1 MGVMP
6 AVGTA
11 DRRGPRPSDFVVAA
25 ACILAVL
32 LFGSPDRGARP
43 SLSASAGGAPSVG
56 TGSLHA
62 PDTSSS
68 STDVVDPDGVQRR
81 VVPAEGLALTFDDGP
96 DPRWTPAVLDLLR
109 RHRMRATFCVVGEHV
124 ATHPELV
131 RRIAD
136 EGHAL
141 CDHTWTHDEA
151 LASRPTA
158 IVRAELRRTYDA
170 VVAATGGRAPLYFR
184 APAGRWSPR
193 VVAEARRLG
202 LRPLGWSVDPA
213 DWRGPPPAAIA
224 SQVLQGA
231 THGAIVLLHDGYG
244 HRAATVAALDT
255 ILPALAERRLSLVV
269 P

>member
-1 MGVMP
+1 
-6 AVGTA
+6 
-11 DRRGPRPSDFVVAA
+11 
-25 ACILAVL
+25 
-32 LFGSPDRGARP
+32 
-43 SLSASAGGAPSVG
+43 
-56 TGSLHA
+56 
-62 PDTSSS
+62 
-68 STDVVDPDGVQRR
+68 
-81 VVPAEGLALTFDDGP
+81 
-96 DPRWTPAVLDLLR
+96 
-109 RHRMRATFCVVGEHV
+109 
-124 ATHPELV
+124 V

>member
-1 MGVMP
+1 M
-6 AVGTA
+6 
-11 DRRGPRPSDFVVAA
+11 
-25 ACILAVL
+25 LAVL
-32 LFGSPDRGARP
+32 LFGSPDRGAGP
-43 SLSASAGGAPSVG
+43 SLSTSAGGAPVE
-56 TGSLHA
+56 TGPLHA
-62 PDTSSS
+62 PSTNSS
-68 STDVVDPDGVQRR
+68 STDALDADVVDADGVQRR
-81 VVPAEGLALTFDDGP
+81 VAAGEGLALTFDDGP

-109 RHRMRATFCVVGEHV
+109 RHRARATFCVVGQHV
-124 ATHPELV
+124 AAHPELV

-158 IVRAELRRTYDA
+158 IVRTELRRTYDA
-170 VVAATGGRAPLYFR
+170 VVAATGGRAPVYFR

-202 LRPLGWSVDPA
+202 LRPLGWSLDPA
-213 DWRGPPPAAIA
+213 DWRRPPPAAIA
-224 SQVLQGA
+224 SQVLQGP

-244 HRAATVAALDT
+244 HREATVAALDS
-255 ILPALAERRLSLVV
+255 ILLALADRRLSLVA